1 MDQHNNDLRAADEH
15 LTEARR
21 LLGGTEEKHLPHHLH
36 LARVYHQLALSR
48 YNRIGRNCEDLKE
61 AEEMNNKAEEESNN
75 EACKE
80 HRDPVLDYGIA
91 VARSLITTDLR
102 NYVEARRSADSAI
115 EMFPKLP
122 RVTHGWAWVAKGMAL
137 AGALPDASSDYGEAE
152 RAFKQAL
159 SEEVRVT
166 DRAAA
171 HLHLALLYA
180 KVGSTDKASIHYD
193 RAIEL
198 VPQSEHGWIRDLA
211 KRVEQ
216 TLGEKGM
223 GYRCS
228 FDVSELLRHANKDEG
243 AWRYIEDFVSREIRS
258 KLMRLMDS
266 EIRDKGVPAV
276 ADELGIG
283 QATLYLWLRQA
294 GIKLDRPRKK
304 TTSN

>member
-1 MDQHNNDLRAADEH
+1 
-15 LTEARR
+15 
-21 LLGGTEEKHLPHHLH
+21 
-36 LARVYHQLALSR
+36 
-48 YNRIGRNCEDLKE
+48 
-61 AEEMNNKAEEESNN
+61 
-75 EACKE
+75 
-80 HRDPVLDYGIA
+80 
-91 VARSLITTDLR
+91 
-102 NYVEARRSADSAI
+102 
-115 EMFPKLP
+115 
-122 RVTHGWAWVAKGMAL
+122 
-137 AGALPDASSDYGEAE
+137 
-152 RAFKQAL
+152 
-159 SEEVRVT
+159 
-166 DRAAA
+166 
-171 HLHLALLYA
+171 
-180 KVGSTDKASIHYD
+180 
-193 RAIEL
+193 L